1 MPAYVR
7 MSTLAWRSVMPYL
20 GYMKIYKI
28 RQLNYEGEKLKVKYI
43 FMLNVCAKE
52 EYYQP

>member
-1 MPAYVR
+1 M
-7 MSTLAWRSVMPYL
+7 TYL

-28 RQLNYEGEKLKVKYI
+28 RQLNYKDEKMKVKYI
-43 FMLNVCAKE
+43 LMLNVCAKE